1 MASTDLALFTKDE
14 ESFGENVARTTR
26 ILSRLLHDWA
36 HDALKKKP
44 ASLPAICFDKLA
56 EFFCRVWDQLNEMD
70 PNEVRFQSG
79 LKSHKG
85 FHGPGR
91 ALEINRGQDRQ
102 FGVDPDDQRRSKWA
116 FTTELVEK
124 LQPAIGNANSLF
136 SLTGAPWKYTCK
148 VGPGLVLS
156 QWDAWLGERQ
166 GDGASEFLTAK
177 ELDHVERISD
187 MLKALTR
194 DQLRAIGTHCSG
206 TATSADIKF
215 NLSAWMGHF
224 ATVLR
229 FLNGEDVSVDRP
241 AYVLVTTAREVRQKA
256 VENREIYKDAFRA
269 ILTACP
275 DGTLKNAILAVQAT
289 DDGIWEQEDVRRF
302 ADASQA
308 VLNFSIYIRYGLHRR
323 SAITAL
329 SSREI
334 GEAKTACLA
343 VQSPIEGVQLALS
356 GVDLLDKVDA
366 KSWLSELATAR
377 NLLFTLM
384 PSLRDDTALGIH

>member
-14 ESFGENVARTTR
+14 QSFGENIARTTR

-36 HDALKKKP
+36 YDDRKSKP

-56 EFFCRVWDQLNEMD
+56 EFFCRVWDQLNEID
-70 PNEVRFQSG
+70 ANEVRFQSG

-136 SLTGAPWKYTCK
+136 SLSGAPWKYTCK

-156 QWDAWLGERQ
+156 QWDAWLGERGGQ
-166 GDGASEFLTAK
+166 GSCEFLTAK

-187 MLKALTR
+187 TLKLLSR
-194 DQLRAIGTHCSG
+194 DELRAIGTHCSG
-206 TATSADIKF
+206 RATSADIKF

-224 ATVLR
+224 ATILR
-229 FLNGEDVSVDRP
+229 FLNGEDLSVTRP

-256 VENREIYKDAFRA
+256 VENREIYKHAFKR
-269 ILTACP
+269 IITACP
-275 DGTLKNAILAVQAT
+275 DGSLKNAILAVQAT
-289 DDGIWEQEDVRRF
+289 DDEIWEHEDVKRF
-302 ADASQA
+302 ANTSQA
-308 VLNFSIYIRYGLHRR
+308 VLNFSIYVRYGLYRR
-323 SAITAL
+323 LAITAL

-334 GEAKTACLA
+334 TEANTACLA
-343 VQSPIEGVQLALS
+343 VQSPIKGMQLSLS
-356 GVDLLDKVDA
+356 DVDLGEVDA
-366 KSWLSELATAR
+366 KSWSSELAVAR
-377 NLLFTLM
+377 NLLFSLM
-384 PSLRDDTALGIH
+384 PSLRDDAALGIH